1 MIFEDLSVENSTF
14 ESIKLFLMR
23 IIIYCTK
30 GISQIM
36 NCYYLLLLNTRI
48 ENLIGSQNF
57 IVCANSNLNIEN
69 GKIRN
74 VTTSS
79 PYIFTLLYSN
89 FSMNNS
95 IISNFYPQFLYGTFA
110 SINIM
115 NSYFGDSSDKANGIF
130 EVVAIKLE
138 YNVSFQIRNNDF
150 FSLENS
156 LHGPVKI

>member
-1 MIFEDLSVENSTF
+1 MLIF
-14 ESIKLFLMR
+14 
-23 IIIYCTK
+23 YCAK

-36 NCYYLLLLNTRI
+36 NCYYLLLLNSRI
-48 ENLIGSQNF
+48 ENVKGSQNF
-57 IVCANSNLNIEN
+57 IVCANSNLNIDN
-69 GKIRN
+69 VKIRN

-115 NSYFGDSSDKANGIF
+115 NNYFGDSSVKANGMF

-138 YNVSFQIRNNDF
+138 YNVSFQIKNNDF
-150 FSLENS
+150 LSLENS